1 VKLPEALNASLSGDG
16 AASFYERVGGPPG
29 VAAFDA
35 DGTLWDG
42 DIGEDVLR
50 ELIRCGSLIDPP
62 PRPYEE
68 YEYRVRRDPADGFA
82 FAVRLMRGMRE
93 AEVREVSRQVFA
105 DRFAAAVLP
114 DVRSWLDHLVARDW
128 QVYVVSASNR
138 WSVEIGVGHL
148 GIPSDRVIAVS
159 VAVEDG
165 RLTDRVLEPV
175 PTLEGK
181 PVLLR
186 RIAGRD
192 PDIAFGNSVLDLP
205 LLLASRSPVAVGEPY
220 PGNRFLAQAR
230 KRGFAVLEISTS
242 R

>member
-16 AASFYERVGGPPG
+16 AASFWERIGGPPG

-68 YEYRVRRDPADGFA
+68 YEHRVRRDPADGFA
-82 FAVRLMRGMRE
+82 FAVRLMRGMGE
-93 AEVREVSRQVFA
+93 AEVLDVSRRVFA
-105 DRFAAAVLP
+105 DRFASAVFD
-114 DVRSWLDHLVARDW
+114 DVRACLHHLVARGW
-128 QVYVVSASNR
+128 QAYVVSASNR
-138 WSVEIGVGHL
+138 WSVEVGAGHL
-148 GIPSDRVIAVS
+148 GVPADHVIAVS

-165 RLTDRVLEPV
+165 RLTDRVAAPV

-181 PVLLR
+181 PILLR

-192 PDIAFGNSVLDLP
+192 ADIAFGNSVLDLP
-205 LLLASRSPVAVGEPY
+205 LLLTSRTPVAVGVPY